1 MGIFGAIFGGPAKQ
15 KSRSSSDPSSVWSP
29 QTSFLTK
36 NYQAGQDLA
45 SQQMAPGSDFQ
56 NLIGQQQGA
65 WQNLL
70 SGSANPYLSGMAGNA
85 MSAITKQFQ
94 EQIMPALLGGGN
106 AAGQL
111 GGERY
116 QGLQDSAARTAMDA
130 TAAAGADVYGRAWD
144 SGLQAQL
151 AALQESGNVS
161 GAAWQPLLAQ
171 AKLVGGPTVLG
182 GGSTS
187 TSSGTGASQ
196 GMLGSIGNFIG
207 NVSGKGPGG
216 GGSWFPS

>member
-1 MGIFGAIFGGPAKQ
+1 MGIFSSLFGSPAKSKAVQ
-15 KSRSSSDPSSVWSP
+15 NPGSVWSP

-161 GAAWQPLLAQ
+161 GAAWQPLLQ
-171 AKLVGGPTVLG
+171 QSKLVGGPTVLG
-182 GGSTS
+182 GGGTSTS
-187 TSSGTGASQ
+187 TGASE
-196 GMLGSIGNFIG
+196 GILGTLAKFKP
-207 NVSGKGPGG
+207 SGGGGG

>member
-1 MGIFGAIFGGPAKQ
+1 MGIFSSLFGSPAKA
-15 KSRSSSDPSSVWSP
+15 KSVQNPASVWTP
-29 QTSFLTK
+29 QTPFLTQ
-36 NYQAGQDLA
+36 NYQAGQNLA
-45 SQQMAPGSDFQ
+45 TQQMAPGSNFQ
-56 NLIGQQQGA
+56 DMLGQQQGA

-116 QGLQDSAARTAMDA
+116 QNLQDSAARTAMDA

-151 AALQESGNVS
+151 GALGESSQVQ
-161 GAAWQPLLAQ
+161 GAAWQPLLQQ
-171 AKLVGGPTVLG
+171 AKLLGGPTVLG
-182 GGSTS
+182 GGGTSTS
-187 TSSGTGASQ
+187 TGASE
-196 GMLGSIGNFIG
+196 GILGTLAKFKPS
-207 NVSGKGPGG
+207 G

>member
-1 MGIFGAIFGGPAKQ
+1 MGLFKSLFGGPSESKSVTNPATVWEPQQ
-15 KSRSSSDPSSVWSP
+15 KY
-29 QTSFLTK
+29 LTT
-36 NYQAGQDLA
+36 NYQRGAELA
-45 SQQMAPGSDFQ
+45 RDQMAPGSNFQ
-56 NLIGQQQGA
+56 NMLGQQQGA

-85 MSAITKQFQ
+85 MAAISRQFQ

-116 QGLQDSAARTAMDA
+116 QGLQDSAQREAMDA
-130 TAAAGADVYGRAWD
+130 IARAGTDVYGRAWD

-151 AALQESGNVS
+151 EALNQSSQVQ

-171 AKLVGGPTVLG
+171 SRLVGSPTVLSG
-182 GGSTS
+182 GGTQ
-187 TSSGTGASQ
+187 TTEGAS
-196 GMLGSIGNFIG
+196 GGLIGSVTNLL
-207 NVSGKGPGG
+207 NAGKGTSGG
-216 GGSWFPS
+216 NTTWFGQ